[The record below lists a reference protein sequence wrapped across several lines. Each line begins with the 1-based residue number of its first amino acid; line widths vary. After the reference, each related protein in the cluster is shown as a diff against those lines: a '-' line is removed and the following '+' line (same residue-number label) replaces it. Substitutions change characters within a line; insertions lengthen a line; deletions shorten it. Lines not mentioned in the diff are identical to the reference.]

1 MKPKIIAMLVVLSA
15 VVGVGAGFLV
25 KRVNDDDTEPQS
37 STGQEPTAT
46 KDPTE
51 DPTKAPTKSPTTAPP
66 TSPTATPTTTPTDD
80 EDDPGADVPVL
91 VAKNRAERA
100 GPSWSPADP
109 TGPDGKPLEIGNAF
123 PGTFQPVRVGDNVDK
138 YVAAGYL
145 AADIERESVCDG
157 NYWKWAGQ
165 LSSGLDVIADD
176 QGVIGSLGMTK
187 GGLETPEGISIGN
200 SLQAL
205 RDTYGKELSAAQAND
220 YDLAGVF
227 LQGNGDG
234 WLGFGFDVPPSELKP
249 TSRVTFIEAS
259 KGRQPGMLRDGC

>member
-1 MKPKIIAMLVVLSA
+1 MKPKIIATLVVLSA
-15 VVGVGAGFLV
+15 VLGVGAGFLV
-25 KRVNDDDTEPQS
+25 KRVNDDNTDPQS

-51 DPTKAPTKSPTTAPP
+51 DPTKAPTTSPTKAPP
-66 TSPTATPTTTPTDD
+66 TSPTASPTDD
-80 EDDPGADVPVL
+80 EDDSDTDVPEL
-91 VAKNRAERA
+91 VAKNRAERT

-109 TGPDGKPLEIGNAF
+109 LGPDGKPLEIGNVF

-138 YVAAGYL
+138 YVEAGYL
-145 AADIERESVCDG
+145 AADIERESVCEG

-187 GGLETPEGISIGN
+187 DGLETPEGISIGN

-205 RDTYGKELSAAQAND
+205 RDTYGKELSGPQGND
-220 YDLAGVF
+220 YGLAGMF

-234 WLGFGFDVPPSELKP
+234 WLGFGFDVSPDELKP
-249 TSRVTFIEAS
+249 TSRITFIEAS
-259 KGRQPGMLRDGC
+259 KGSPPGMLRDGC

>member
-15 VVGVGAGFLV
+15 VLGVGAGFLV
-25 KRVNDDDTEPQS
+25 KRVNDDNTDPP

-51 DPTKAPTKSPTTAPP
+51 DPTETPTKTPTKTPTTAPP
-66 TSPTATPTTTPTDD
+66 TSPTTSPS
-80 EDDPGADVPVL
+80 DDPADDVPDQ
-91 VAKNRAERA
+91 VARNREDRS

-109 TGPDGKPLEIGNAF
+109 IGPDGQPLELGILSPGAF
-123 PGTFQPVRVGDNVDK
+123 GLVRVGDNVNK

-145 AADIERESVCDG
+145 VADLERESICDG

-165 LSSGLDVIADD
+165 LSDGLDVVASNK
-176 QGVIGSLGMTK
+176 GVIGSLGMK
-187 GGLETPEGISIGN
+187 RDGLETAEGISVGN
-200 SLQAL
+200 SLRAL
-205 RDTYGKELSAAQAND
+205 RDTYGKELTEPRANE
-220 YDLAGVF
+220 YGLAGVF

-234 WLGFGFDVPPSELKP
+234 WLGFGFEVSPDQLKP

-259 KGRQPGMLRDGC
+259 KGSPPGMLRDGC